1 MKVKIYSKENCDYC
15 VKAKMLL
22 KSKGINYEE
31 YSVDI
36 KSTEDIERVKKELK
50 IDDFKTV
57 PQISIDGKY
66 IGGYDELRKYF
77 NKI

>member
-57 PQISIDGKY
+57 PQISINGKY

>member
-31 YSVDI
+31 YSVYI